1 MKEDTMRRLT
11 ISLSEERHRALKE
24 AAVRRGRSIGELV
37 DASLEFYGIKTR
49 ESAASLV
56 ARARKHANLEESDAD
71 ALARSE
77 TRAERRR

>member
-1 MKEDTMRRLT
+1 MRRLT
-11 ISLSEERHRALKE
+11 ISLSEQRHRALKE
-24 AAVRRGRSIGELV
+24 AAARRGRSIGELV

-56 ARARKHANLEESDAD
+56 ARARQHANLEESDAY
-71 ALARSE
+71 ALAEGE

>member
-1 MKEDTMRRLT
+1 MRRLT

-56 ARARKHANLEESDAD
+56 ARARKHANLEEGDAD

>member
-1 MKEDTMRRLT
+1 MRRLT

-24 AAVRRGRSIGELV
+24 AAARRGRSIGELV

-56 ARARKHANLEESDAD
+56 ARARQHANLEESDAD

>member
-1 MKEDTMRRLT
+1 MRRLT

>member
-1 MKEDTMRRLT
+1 MRRLT
-11 ISLSEERHRALKE
+11 IALSEERHQALKE
-24 AAVRRGRSIGELV
+24 AAANRGRSIGELV

-56 ARARKHANLEESDAD
+56 ARARKNATLEGSDAD
-71 ALARSE
+71 ALAQRE